1 VLLRRPCLSAAAAAV
16 LLVAAAGAGAERG
29 GVSLLVIEDV
39 GGRQQVLHGEPVTA
53 GARFTLEYV
62 HSSERV
68 PVTGTFRVEPDG
80 RLTVVETAFA
90 GFGPGLPELGPGDDW
105 RIERGMIVHRPVGV
119 SLEALRLRVAP
130 TAAQRLRTP
139 AGAVLDVARMAR
151 AGALLLIAVR

>member
-1 VLLRRPCLSAAAAAV
+1 V
-16 LLVAAAGAGAERG
+16 
-29 GVSLLVIEDV
+29 LVIEDV
-39 GGRQQVLHGEPVTA
+39 GRQQVLHGEPVTA

-68 PVTGTFRVEPDG
+68 PVTGTFLVEPDG

-139 AGAVLDVARMAR
+139 AGAVLDVARVAR